1 MKNDRKRE
9 LLILEANLIAT
20 KNQIESSINMIREE
34 LEKYDKEERE
44 RIKNIQ
50 QAVNKAMYE
59 FGNKLNGQG
68 ENNNEQ
74 T

>member
-1 MKNDRKRE
+1 MQSDRKRE

-59 FGNKLNGQG
+59 FESKLNKQG
-68 ENNNEQ
+68 ENNNE
-74 T
+74 

>member
-50 QAVNKAMYE
+50 QAVNKAMHE
-59 FGNKLNGQG
+59 FESKLNRQG
-68 ENNNEQ
+68 ENNNE
-74 T
+74 

>member
-20 KNQIESSINMIREE
+20 KNQIENSINMIREE

-59 FGNKLNGQG
+59 FEKEKG
-68 ENNNEQ
+68 NNE
-74 T
+74 